1 MDVLDARPSQQTAVR
16 RCHVWRWSDDPAP
29 PEWERRTLV
38 VGGLSKVGLLCGGA
52 TALASAGGNRRRRE
66 AAAAT
71 AWGPG
76 WRYVTTGA
84 GHAADGLLH
93 VSDES
98 GAVLSFDLRSSGY
111 ADSPQPGWLRFRT
124 SGSATW
130 WAVEVK

>member
-1 MDVLDARPSQQTAVR
+1 MDVLDPRPSQQTAVR

-29 PEWERRTLV
+29 SEWKRRTLI
-38 VGGLSKVGLLCGGA
+38 VGGLSKVGLLYGGA

-71 AWGPG
+71 ARSG

-84 GHAADGLLH
+84 GHAVDGLLH
-93 VSDES
+93 VSDDS
-98 GAVLSFDLRSSGY
+98 GAVLSFDLRSAGY
-111 ADSPQPGWLRFRT
+111 ADSPQPGWLRFRS

-130 WAVEVK
+130 WSVEVK

>member
-1 MDVLDARPSQQTAVR
+1 MDVLDARPSQQTAIR
-16 RCHVWRWSDDPAP
+16 RCHVWRWSDDQSPV
-29 PEWERRTLV
+29 EWQRRRLF

-52 TALASAGGNRRRRE
+52 IVLASASGNRRSLE
-66 AAAAT
+66 AAT
-71 AWGPG
+71 ASAGPG
-76 WRYVTTGA
+76 WRYVSTGA

-93 VSDES
+93 VSDDS
-98 GAVLSFDLRSSGY
+98 GAVLSFDLRSAGY

>member
-1 MDVLDARPSQQTAVR
+1 MDVLDERPTRQSTIR
-16 RCHVWRWSDDPAP
+16 RCHVWRWCDDPASTQ
-29 PEWERRTLV
+29 WKRQTLL
-38 VGGLSKVGLLCGGA
+38 VGGLSKMGLVAGAA
-52 TALASAGGNRRRRE
+52 TALASATGNRRGRV

-71 AWGPG
+71 ATPG
-76 WRYVTTGA
+76 WRYVTTGIGNA
-84 GHAADGLLH
+84 VDGVLH
-93 VSDES
+93 FSDTS

>member
-1 MDVLDARPSQQTAVR
+1 MDVLDERTIQQLAIR
-16 RCHVWRWSDDPAP
+16 RCHVWRWSDDLP
-29 PEWERRTLV
+29 PVECQRQTLV
-38 VGGLSKVGLLCGGA
+38 VGGFSKVGLLCGGA
-52 TALASAGGNRRRRE
+52 TAMLSASANRRRRQ
-66 AAAAT
+66 AAAA
-71 AWGPG
+71 ASAPG

-84 GHAADGLLH
+84 GHAADGMLH

-98 GAVLSFDLRSSGY
+98 GAVLTFDLRSSGY

>member
-1 MDVLDARPSQQTAVR
+1 MDVLDERPIQQSAIR
-16 RCHVWRWSDDPAP
+16 RCHVWRWSADLTPV
-29 PEWERRTLV
+29 ECQRQTMV

-71 AWGPG
+71 SSPG

-84 GHAADGLLH
+84 GQAADGVLH

-111 ADSPQPGWLRFRT
+111 ADSPQPGWLRFRA

-130 WAVEVK
+130 WSVEVK

>member
-1 MDVLDARPSQQTAVR
+1 
-16 RCHVWRWSDDPAP
+16 VWRWSEDPAP
-29 PEWERRTLV
+29 VEWERRTLI

-52 TALASAGGNRRRRE
+52 TAVASGGGNRRRRQ
-66 AAAAT
+66 AAAA
-71 AWGPG
+71 ALAPG

-84 GHAADGLLH
+84 GQAADGVLH

-111 ADSPQPGWLRFRT
+111 ADSPQPGWLRFRA
-124 SGSATW
+124 SRSATW